1 MGFHPHG
8 KKHQMEGIHFPK
20 PKMLFIVQR
29 VSENKL
35 YNCYNCIKFINVIYG
50 LESLETETIIKKNN
64 LCNIS

>member
-1 MGFHPHG
+1 
-8 KKHQMEGIHFPK
+8 MEGIHFPK